1 MTDRQP
7 RHRIRPDLKRRAA
20 DLRRQ
25 ATHPERFLWQRLRR
39 SQLAGLKFRRQHVV
53 GPYIVDF
60 SCPAK
65 KLVVEVDGESHVG
78 RRPADAQR
86 DAFLRSRGMTVIR
99 VTNDDV
105 LRDLDAV
112 CEFVLRAAQEGGAGT
127 AESIDP
133 PTP

>member
-7 RHRIRPDLKRRAA
+7 RHRIRPDLKARAA
-20 DLRRQ
+20 DLRRE
-25 ATHPERFLWQRLRR
+25 ATHPERVLWQRLRR
-39 SQLAGLKFRRQHVV
+39 SQLAGLKFRRQHVI

-65 KLVVEVDGESHVG
+65 RLIVEVDGESHV
-78 RRPADAQR
+78 RRGPADAQR
-86 DAFLRSRGMTVIR
+86 DAFLRSRGLIVIR

-112 CEFVLRAAQEGGAGT
+112 CELILWPVARMDSDAV
-127 AESIDP
+127 
-133 PTP
+133 